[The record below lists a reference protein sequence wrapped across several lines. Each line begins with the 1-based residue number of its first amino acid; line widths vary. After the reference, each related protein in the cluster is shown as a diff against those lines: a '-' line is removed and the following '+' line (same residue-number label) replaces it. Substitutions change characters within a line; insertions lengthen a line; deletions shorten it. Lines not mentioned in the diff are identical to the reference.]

1 MSKDNKLEIDFGI
14 GKISLG
20 GLQKWVELASELEN
34 KKEVRKAGEIKGLSK
49 NIQGV
54 YGISIK
60 TLADKS
66 KLDTL
71 EKFTRTE
78 KAPLAQEL
86 RETPVDIFDEDDMVV
101 VIAEIPGVS
110 EQEISIQ
117 VIENRLEL
125 TVLGRE
131 KQYSRNFMLPSKV
144 IPSSMKTSYN
154 NGVLEIILQKDQ
166 ERNGL

>member
-20 GLQKWVELASELEN
+20 GLQKWVELASELDN
-34 KKEVRKAGEIKGLSK
+34 KKEVRKEGEIKGLSK
-49 NIQGV
+49 NLQGV

-66 KLDTL
+66 NL
-71 EKFTRTE
+71 ETFENIKGME
-78 KAPLAQEL
+78 KAPAVKEL
-86 RETPVDIFDEDDMVV
+86 REPPVDVFDEDDLIVV
-101 VIAEIPGVS
+101 VAEIPGVADH
-110 EQEISIQ
+110 EIN
-117 VIENRLEL
+117 IEVKEKKLEL
-125 TVLGRE
+125 TALGRE
-131 KQYSRNFMLPSKV
+131 KKYSQNLILPFKV

-166 ERNGL
+166 EREGL